1 MDANFK
7 RLLTIS
13 LRKEA
18 DGYINRLYNS
28 FYECIGIRVS
38 PRKVIPV
45 FYEDIIRAGLTERQA
60 FSVAEENTK
69 AEFCKFTPKEYAAI
83 KPVCE
88 SLRRI
93 FRTQDQIYV
102 ISNESCYFGSGVIL
116 NKDALSLI
124 CEEWD
129 CLRILLV
136 PASVNGWLCVP
147 YPTTSDVELQLQ
159 TIDTAVNWIFYINAE
174 NVFEPLGTDSI
185 IIFESYVA

>member
-7 RLLTIS
+7 RLLSIS

-38 PRKVIPV
+38 PRKVV
-45 FYEDIIRAGLTERQA
+45 SVSYEDIIRAGLTERQA
-60 FSVAEENTK
+60 FTIAEDNTK
-69 AEFCKFTPKEYAAI
+69 AEFRKFSPKEYADI

-93 FRTQDQIYV
+93 FRSQEKIYV

-124 CEEWD
+124 CEEWE
-129 CLRILLV
+129 CSRILLV
-136 PASVNGWLCVP
+136 PASVNGWLCIP
-147 YPTTSDVELQLQ
+147 YPTHSGIEEQLR
-159 TIDTAVNWIFYINAE
+159 TIDIAANWIYYINSE
-174 NVFEPLGTDSI
+174 NAFEPLGTDSI
-185 IIFESYVA
+185 IIFESYAA

>member
-13 LRKEA
+13 MRKEA
-18 DGYINRLYNS
+18 DGYISRLYNS

-38 PRKVIPV
+38 PRKVVPV
-45 FYEDIIRAGLTERQA
+45 SYEDIIRAGLSERQA
-60 FSVAEENTK
+60 FCVAEENTK
-69 AEFCKFTPKEYAAI
+69 AEFRKFTPKEYAEI

-93 FRTQDQIYV
+93 FRTQDRIYV

-124 CEEWD
+124 CEEWG
-129 CLRILLV
+129 CSRILLV

-159 TIDTAVNWIFYINAE
+159 TIDTAANWIFYINAE

-185 IIFESYVA
+185 IIFESYAA